1 MLPLSPQLLGAQ
13 QLSRGFT
20 SFRSCNRMK
29 DGGFN
34 ERDFGTPFI
43 NNKLT
48 ERAAHLYRGEA
59 KPHLTEFQFN
69 QVQPLRS
76 KSKNWLGDFFYTDGE
91 VKGNKSKMLKQI
103 CLLLLTAG
111 PVSCSRAAVPLCL
124 SVWKDKE
131 DKWDLSV
138 EALVQ
143 QPFSYNYT
151 TVYGCTNRNVN
162 SSMCILQKEKMLSD
176 YWSWFWKT
184 SLQCSK
190 IFIFI
195 FKKDYISNV
204 FLSKSFNLS
213 YGFKIIKWIE
223 CIKIK

>member
-76 KSKNWLGDFFYTDGE
+76 KSKNWLGDFFFFLTLME
-91 VKGNKSKMLKQI
+91 RSKAIRAKCWNKSAY
-103 CLLLLTAG
+103 CCWLLGLWAAAELLFPSASLFGKIKRTNG
-111 PVSCSRAAVPLCL
+111 IFLWKHLFSSHSVIITQLCM
-124 SVWKDKE
+124 D
-131 DKWDLSV
+131 
-138 EALVQ
+138 VQ
-143 QPFSYNYT
+143 T
-151 TVYGCTNRNVN
+151 E
-162 SSMCILQKEKMLSD
+162 MWILQCAFCKRRKCCQITGRGFRKRLYSAAK
-176 YWSWFWKT
+176 YSF
-184 SLQCSK
+184 LYSK
-190 IFIFI
+190 RITFQMF
-195 FKKDYISNV
+195 F
-204 FLSKSFNLS
+204 
-213 YGFKIIKWIE
+213 
-223 CIKIK
+223 